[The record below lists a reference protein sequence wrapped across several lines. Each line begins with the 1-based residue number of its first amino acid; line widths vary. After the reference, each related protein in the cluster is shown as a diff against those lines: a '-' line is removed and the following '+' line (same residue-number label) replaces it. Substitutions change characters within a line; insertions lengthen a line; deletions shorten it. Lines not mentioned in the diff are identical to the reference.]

1 MDYAKFK
8 DKWAAL
14 EPNTKRNYII
24 AGILV
29 GVIVLTTL
37 SPKRQS
43 APPPTPIERPETEI
57 LADDRGAADISSLA
71 AENRT
76 LKSQMAERQRADQQ
90 FQREMTSLRQV
101 VGTIKRLEDNPEE
114 LARLVETINNLQLEV
129 DTLREEL
136 GRAGSQSERGSVQLM
151 LGNQDGSEAN
161 QGPRDASLTDPF
173 TDVDSSAG
181 DDGPLSFDPLAR
193 IKPVLGNETGEPRQ
207 RGSGPQ
213 ESRFDFMR
221 DSEIPRQPPRII
233 IDGVNDETADTAGED
248 RAQGQQTTRDRITQ
262 RIRES
267 GQAST
272 VYIPSSSMFG
282 GVLLNGMDAP
292 TGQTSSQQPH
302 PVTIRVTSLAQLPN
316 RFRTNVRDCLV
327 LASGFG
333 IQSSVRVNLRT
344 ERLSCVT
351 KSGGII
357 DVAIEGYISGDDGK
371 VGIRGDLVHRTGAL
385 LGRAMVAGLGSGLS
399 EALQPRQINSVRT
412 GGAAGELEFQ
422 APPIDE
428 VLEIGA
434 YKGASNAMQSLSE
447 YYLERASEIFPIIEL
462 EPLREVT
469 IHLSA
474 GVTLDIMENGEW
486 EQLETVSRRR

>member
-1 MDYAKFK
+1 MNFPKFQ

-24 AGILV
+24 AGVLA

-43 APPPTPIERPETEI
+43 APPPAPIERPETEI
-57 LADDRGAADISSLA
+57 LADDRGAADISTLA

-90 FQREMTSLRQV
+90 FQREMTSLRQA

-151 LGNQDGSEAN
+151 LGNQDGDETT
-161 QGPRDASLTDPF
+161 QGTPSASLTDPF
-173 TDVDSSAG
+173 ADVDSNAG
-181 DDGPLSFDPLAR
+181 DGSPLSFDPLAR
-193 IKPVLGNETGEPRQ
+193 IKPVLGNESGEPKS
-207 RGSGPQ
+207 RGSGSQ

-221 DSEIPRQPPRII
+221 DSEIPRQAPRIL
-233 IDGVNDETADTAGED
+233 IDGADDENADSAAED
-248 RAQGQQTTRDRITQ
+248 RARGQQTNRDRITQ
-262 RIRES
+262 RIREAE
-267 GQAST
+267 QAPT
-272 VYIPSSSMFG
+272 VFIPSSSMFQ

-302 PVTIRVTSLAQLPN
+302 PVTIRVTSLAHMPN
-316 RFRTNVRDCLV
+316 RFRVNVRDCFV

-351 KSGGII
+351 KTGGII
-357 DVAIEGYISGDDGK
+357 DVAIDGYVSGEDGK

-385 LGRAMVAGLGSGLS
+385 LGRAMIAGLGSGLS

-412 GGAAGELEFQ
+412 GGTAGELEFQ
-422 APPIDE
+422 APPFGE
-428 VLEIGA
+428 VAEIGA

-469 IHLSA
+469 VHLSA
-474 GVTLDIMENGEW
+474 GVTLDIMEDGEW